1 MQKFLI
7 LIAII
12 TLVGCVATPTHDKPT
27 VTVSIAPLAYLVE
40 QIADT
45 TVNIEVLV
53 PETTSPET
61 YEPTVR
67 QVQNLGK
74 STLYFT
80 IGLIDFEQALTQKIE
95 SSSPQ
100 TTCVNLSQGLE
111 LLEGTCGHDHGNAS
125 GHHHGVDPHI
135 WLSPSYMKAMAE
147 NITTLLCEHYP
158 ERATLYRENFAVLAS
173 AIDTLDAQL
182 QDEFAHS
189 AAKSFAIVHP
199 SLTYFARDYGLRQ
212 LSLEVDGKE
221 PGAQQIK
228 ALIDTL
234 RTANVRHILYSRQTP
249 DASARAVAKE
259 LGADVVE
266 YDPLSRDWKNNMK
279 HLANLICN

>member
-1 MQKFLI
+1 
-7 LIAII
+7 
-12 TLVGCVATPTHDKPT
+12 
-27 VTVSIAPLAYLVE
+27 
-40 QIADT
+40 
-45 TVNIEVLV
+45 
-53 PETTSPET
+53 
-61 YEPTVR
+61 
-67 QVQNLGK
+67 
-74 STLYFT
+74 
-80 IGLIDFEQALTQKIE
+80 
-95 SSSPQ
+95 
-100 TTCVNLSQGLE
+100 
-111 LLEGTCGHDHGNAS
+111 
-125 GHHHGVDPHI
+125 
-135 WLSPSYMKAMAE
+135 MKAMAE

-173 AIDTLDAQL
+173 AIDTVDAQL